1 MRNDRLCPD
10 EEWRLSRNLD
20 SEALM
25 GYITRMDLIEVAIKP
40 RKRVVSFIEIG

>member
-1 MRNDRLCPD
+1 
-10 EEWRLSRNLD
+10 
-20 SEALM
+20 M